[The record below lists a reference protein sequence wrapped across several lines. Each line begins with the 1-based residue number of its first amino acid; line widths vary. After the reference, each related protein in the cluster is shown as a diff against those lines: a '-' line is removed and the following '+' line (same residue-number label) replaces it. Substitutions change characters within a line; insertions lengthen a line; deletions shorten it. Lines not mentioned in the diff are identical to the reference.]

1 MHKWSK
7 RFENRRGCFSS
18 KSLACGVLHQDW
30 TMYLKMAVKLNV
42 DKLILS
48 LFRDEEGGERVE
60 LDESESNDS
69 EEDEVGM
76 LRVALNVRRRRSRR
90 QSNIVRQNGRK
101 FVVATT

>member
-1 MHKWSK
+1 
-7 RFENRRGCFSS
+7 
-18 KSLACGVLHQDW
+18 
-30 TMYLKMAVKLNV
+30 MYLKMAVKLNV

>member
-1 MHKWSK
+1 
-7 RFENRRGCFSS
+7 
-18 KSLACGVLHQDW
+18 
-30 TMYLKMAVKLNV
+30 MYLKMAVKLNV

-69 EEDEVGM
+69 QEDEVGM